1 MRTVARLIALPLV
14 LVMVLAACGEDDTG
28 GGTGDTAVE
37 GTESPDGATG
47 ANCELDQVDGDL
59 NFYNWSEYMDPEL
72 VTAFEEEYA
81 VDVVEDFYESNE
93 ALLAQMQAGAV
104 YDLIVPSDYMVG
116 IMIQNGLL
124 APLNKDAVPNLDN
137 LLDRFT
143 ELPYDPG
150 PEYSAAYQYGT
161 TGLGVNMSVVGEDFP
176 RSWALLFDPELTE
189 NFPGGVSVLN
199 DPRETMGAA
208 LKYLGH
214 SLNDTDLEHLQE
226 AADTISAALGG
237 IATFDS
243 DQYDEA
249 LVSGEVAVSHGYSGN
264 MIVGIGEAENPDDFE
279 YILPEEGAT
288 LWIDNMAV
296 PANAEHPCTAL
307 TFIDYILDAENG
319 AALTNW
325 NYYGTPN
332 EASVDFVE
340 PEVIEFYAPTF
351 EAEGLEVIEDTG
363 DYEINFTD
371 YLAQA
376 KS

>member
-1 MRTVARLIALPLV
+1 MRRTTTFVALLAAIAIV
-14 LVMVLAACGEDDTG
+14 IAACGGGDTTATTG
-28 GGTGDTAVE
+28 GASDGG
-37 GTESPDGATG
+37 ESPNGATG
-47 ANCELDQVDGDL
+47 ASCSLDQTDGDL
-59 NFYNWSEYMDPEL
+59 NFYNWSEYIDPEL
-72 VTAFEEEYA
+72 ITAFEEQYG

-124 APLNKDAVPNLDN
+124 APINTDAVPNVVN
-137 LLDRFT
+137 IAQRFT

-150 PEYSAAYQYGT
+150 NQYSTPYQYGT
-161 TGLGVNMSVVGEDFP
+161 TGLGVNISIVGEDFDP
-176 RSWALLFDPELTE
+176 SWALIFDPELTA
-189 NFPGGVSVLN
+189 NYPGGVSVLN

-208 LKYLGH
+208 LEYLGY
-214 SLNDTDLEHLQE
+214 SLNDTDLGHLQE
-226 AADTISAALGG
+226 AADVIREAKPG

-249 LVSGEVAVSHGYSGN
+249 LVSGEVAVAHGYSGN
-264 MIVGIGEAENPDDFE
+264 MIVSIGDADNPDDFT
-279 YILPEEGAT
+279 YILPKEGAT
-288 LWIDNMAV
+288 LWVDNMAV
-296 PANAEHPCTAL
+296 PANAEHPCTAF
-307 TFIDYILDAENG
+307 TFMNYLLDAENG

-325 NYYGTPN
+325 NYYGSPN
-332 EASVDFVE
+332 EAALQYVDQ
-340 PEVIEFYAPTF
+340 EVIDFYANVDT
-351 EAEGLEVIEDTG
+351 AEKLEVIEDTG